1 MLPLLGADIVR
12 RMLKAAMLLVTLS
25 APLTLT
31 PAASAHNSLNT
42 NVPLSISTAADQ
54 GGSGPLAA
62 SDMDAGPT
70 TYIQSAAWHPADA
83 AESCPNEP
91 GRSHSG
97 HSGCCASVVCCV
109 TSCVSACG
117 AMSPPADP
125 MNCLSGEMASPSSTT
140 LLSDGIDT
148 IPTDPPPRLSV

>member
-54 GGSGPLAA
+54 GGS
-62 SDMDAGPT
+62 
-70 TYIQSAAWHPADA
+70 
-83 AESCPNEP
+83 
-91 GRSHSG
+91 
-97 HSGCCASVVCCV
+97 
-109 TSCVSACG
+109 
-117 AMSPPADP
+117 
-125 MNCLSGEMASPSSTT
+125 
-140 LLSDGIDT
+140 
-148 IPTDPPPRLSV
+148 